1 MSSVQHSWEELDWCM
16 KHADQT
22 QVFFKKSALRNLVF
36 EKCPE
41 ERLEGTGYYE
51 FCESQPVYRVYN
63 RLQFGNDKPR
73 YFMPLVRLATVWNF
87 HINQ

>member
-1 MSSVQHSWEELDWCM
+1 MSSVQHSWQELDWCM

-22 QVFFKKSALRNLVF
+22 EVFFKKSALRNLVF

-63 RLQFGNDKPR
+63 R

-87 HINQ
+87 VIQS